1 MSDWPSGLKCQP
13 IVEWPGAHTARRQAS
28 RFDSTLGSTQKLL
41 ERELR
46 ELGAKDVILQIA
58 VPREKFRIDG
68 RPYAD
73 AKPTHPGVILTMST
87 KHGALSYPCDNF
99 TTWQDNLRA
108 IALSLEALRMVDRYR
123 VTRTGE
129 QYRGFLAIESFAMP
143 AGIRFES
150 IDDAIEKL
158 QRVAAVEQA
167 DAVVLASLLR
177 RAKFRSHP
185 DTIAPENHPED
196 YDLVLA
202 AEQYLK
208 TQGVIS

>member
-13 IVEWPGAHTARRQAS
+13 IVEWPGAHTVRRQAS
-28 RFDSTLGSTQKLL
+28 RFDSTLGRTQKLL

-73 AKPTHPGVILTMST
+73 AKPSHPGVILTMST

-150 IDDAIEKL
+150 VNDAIKKL
-158 QRVAAVEQA
+158 QRVAAVEHA
-167 DAVVLASLLR
+167 DAVVLAPLLR

-185 DTIAPENHPED
+185 DTITPDNTSED
-196 YDLVLA
+196 YDIVLA

-208 TQGVIS
+208 TQGVLP